1 MRRLIFEKILPFLAS
16 VTSFFLLIFAHLEC
30 PDIHAILAFFVIDK
44 NFIFII
50 LVGMQLSLAIL
61 SKKAIEAALGHN
73 WEKAIELNSQILEKY
88 PNNLETKIRL
98 GRAMIQLKQ
107 FDKAKKIFKEV
118 LAVDPIN
125 AVALKNYEVA
135 KAKKIDVKHENGI
148 NSNHLLKE
156 PGTTVEIVA
165 NINCKGITGRDFTI
179 GECLKFKIKKKNIDV
194 YKCRKDK
201 EILVSVLEEKEIVSR
216 LNKAAD
222 IHAEVS
228 GYVVRAADKSLTMI
242 IKSSVPIFRGEK
254 QDIRPYIKKGLDD
267 IDLEDE
273 EAEEEEEIVE
283 E

>member
-1 MRRLIFEKILPFLAS
+1 MPFLAS

-61 SKKAIEAALGHN
+61 SKKAIEAALGHS